1 MTDASVLLPFE
12 RRHAETATRT
22 EAVVAAQ
29 ASEARSGELIDLVTR
44 RGDVMATPLDAESYP
59 RLRDHL
65 VRRILATAT
74 PERAEQL
81 FPGDPQQLLRPFGG
95 VSLGSGAAG
104 VLWALA
110 EAGTQVP
117 TELVDWLE
125 GAVPGMEGPGP
136 GLVDGLGG
144 IALVLDRLG
153 RHEAA
158 GRLWHEVEQAPLE
171 KLGTALADGLPGLGL
186 ALLER
191 APFCDGEA
199 LCDRVFLIAEELVR
213 RLEDG
218 AHDLRRPGLLH
229 GGAGAALFLLHVY
242 EMTADRRILAQV
254 ERSLQHDLA
263 LLGWGDVAAQGS
275 PELWRSRP
283 LLGSGSAGVAMVL
296 HEALNHLDAPWLFEA
311 RDAIATAC
319 ELHISSHAGLLH
331 GWAGTLVAL
340 RYLRSRPWDP
350 PADRDAVIRPH
361 LERLAHPAAYARIPF
376 VGRDTARSSADLG
389 TGAAGVLVAL
399 EHLLGEG
406 ERRLPLFW

>member
-1 MTDASVLLPFE
+1 MGDASVLLRFE
-12 RRHAETATRT
+12 RRHADSAVRTTAAT
-22 EAVVAAQ
+22 AAT
-29 ASEARSGELIDLVTR
+29 ASESRTGQLIDLVSR
-44 RGDVMATPLDAESYP
+44 RGGVMEASLDAETYP
-59 RLRDHL
+59 LLRDHL
-65 VRRILATAT
+65 VHSILATAT
-74 PERAEQL
+74 PERAERL
-81 FPGDPQQLLRPFGG
+81 FPGDPQQLLRPFGS

-104 VLWALA
+104 VLGVLA
-110 EAGTQVP
+110 TVGTKVP

-144 IALVLDRLG
+144 IALALDRLG

-158 GRLWHEVEQAPLE
+158 GRIWHEVERAPLDR
-171 KLGTALADGLPGLGL
+171 LGTALADGLPGLGL

-191 APFCDGEA
+191 APFSDGEA
-199 LCDRVFLIAEELVR
+199 LCDRIFLIAEELVR

-242 EMTADRRILAQV
+242 EMTADRRMLAQA
-254 ERSLQHDLA
+254 ERALRHDLA
-263 LLGWGDVAAQGS
+263 FLGWADLAAEGA
-275 PELWRSRP
+275 PELWRTRP

-296 HEALNHLDAPWLFEA
+296 HEALNHLDTPWMLQA
-311 RDAIATAC
+311 RDAIAEAC
-319 ELHISSHAGLLH
+319 ERRVGSHAGLLH

-340 RYLRSRPWDP
+340 HYLRSRPWDP
-350 PADRDAVIRPH
+350 PADRHAVVRPH
-361 LERLAHPAAYARIPF
+361 LERLAHPAARARIPF
-376 VGRDTARSSADLG
+376 VGLDASRSSADLG
-389 TGAAGVLVAL
+389 TGAAGVLLAL